1 MNASGGIAK
10 ALLGA
15 LSLLLIGAV
24 LGIAID
30 RHLGS
35 ARPNAGTPAAFHEMA
50 MSDIARRLDL
60 DSAQRR
66 RIDSIIAERHHTLQ
80 TTWAVLHEQLGAA
93 VDTVHR
99 DVEAVLSPAQR
110 EQFRA
115 WLREVGAGH

>member
-66 RIDSIIAERHHTLQ
+66 RPEHPGRDRRRGHSARGRRACSELAQPPVESRT
-80 TTWAVLHEQLGAA
+80 AVESDRALPGA
-93 VDTVHR
+93 
-99 DVEAVLSPAQR
+99 P
-110 EQFRA
+110 
-115 WLREVGAGH
+115 